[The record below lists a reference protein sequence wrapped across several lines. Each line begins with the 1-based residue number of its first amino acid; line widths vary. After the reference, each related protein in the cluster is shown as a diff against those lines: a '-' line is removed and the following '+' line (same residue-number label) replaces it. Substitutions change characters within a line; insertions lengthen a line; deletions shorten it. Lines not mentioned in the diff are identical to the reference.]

1 VFSATIEF
9 SEGALTMSNDVTLYR
24 AGAARV
30 CITPE
35 LPCEMAG
42 YFHSRIAE
50 SVARDLYASALAIEA
65 DGECVVIVATDLIAM
80 TDELCMP
87 AFEEA
92 SRKYGIP
99 LSNFVACASH
109 THTGPEV
116 RRGSHIPCCENAIPS
131 IAERISEAVLNAL
144 ENRFDAVVCVGATPA
159 PGLAHNRLSRCA
171 DGSEIFGRQF
181 AGSKVI
187 GPAGPEDDS
196 VQVLSVYDTN
206 KALRAVAVNFACH
219 PDLSGGGSAKAIDA
233 DWPGEM
239 CEHLMQVRGSEVV
252 CLFLQGTAGDINQ
265 SDPRA
270 AEPRWLP
277 DGRNCVARGVAGAAL
292 YAMEVSRPLVG
303 PGLAALRRELDVPF
317 YVRDQVLLDLVAQ
330 LKAKGEEATYFE
342 KNLIRKVDG
351 WPNDGKVDQ
360 FGLNCLRVGDVAL
373 VALPGEIFTG
383 WGLEI
388 KRYSPAAMTFVV
400 ELARSDGL
408 TGYKATT
415 DQCIR
420 GARAKGAYGALPTL
434 SQKHCPA
441 AGQMMT
447 EAAIE
452 MLHGLWGN

>member
-1 VFSATIEF
+1 MTENVA
-9 SEGALTMSNDVTLYR
+9 VYR
-24 AGAARV
+24 AGVARV
-30 CITPE
+30 CITPD

-50 SVARDLYASALAIEA
+50 SVARDLYASVLALEA
-65 DGECVVIVATDLIAM
+65 DGECVVLVATDLIAM

-92 SRKYGIP
+92 SRRYGIP

-116 RRGSHIPCCENAIPS
+116 RRGSHIPCCEDAIDS
-131 IAERISEAVLNAL
+131 ISERITEAVLAAL
-144 ENRFDAVVCVGATPA
+144 DDRFDAVLCVGATRA

-171 DGSEIFGRQF
+171 DGSEIFGRQL
-181 AGSKVI
+181 GSSKVI

-196 VQVLSVYDTN
+196 VQAMSVYDTDKN
-206 KALRAVAVNFACH
+206 LRAVAVNFACH
-219 PDLSGGGSAKAIDA
+219 PDLSGGGQAKAIDA

-239 CEHLMQVRGSEVV
+239 CEHLMQVRGSDVV

-265 SDPRA
+265 ADPRA
-270 AEPRWLP
+270 AEPRWIP
-277 DGRNCVARGVAGAAL
+277 SGRSCVARGVAGAAL
-292 YAMEVSRPLVG
+292 YAMEASEPLTEPAVAG
-303 PGLAALRRELDVPF
+303 KRRELEMPF
-317 YVRDQVLLDLVAQ
+317 YVRDQVLYDLVAD
-330 LKAKGEEATYFE
+330 LKAKGDAATYF
-342 KNLIRKVDG
+342 KQNLIRKVEG
-351 WPNDGKVDQ
+351 WPNDGKVDH
-360 FGLNCLRVGDVAL
+360 FGINCLRIGDMAL
-373 VALPGEIFTG
+373 VSLPGEIFTG

-415 DQCIR
+415 DQCLR
-420 GARAKGAYGALPTL
+420 GARGKGAYGALPTL

-452 MLHGLWGN
+452 MLYELWPD

>member
-1 VFSATIEF
+1 MAENVA
-9 SEGALTMSNDVTLYR
+9 VYR

-50 SVARDLYASALAIEA
+50 SVARDLYASALVLET
-65 DGECVVIVATDLIAM
+65 GGQCVVIVATDLIAM

-92 SRKYGIP
+92 SRKHGIP

-109 THTGPEV
+109 THTGPEI
-116 RRGSHIPCCENAIPS
+116 RRGSSITCCERAIGS
-131 IAERISEAVLNAL
+131 IAAAIKEAVLTAL
-144 ENRFDAVVCVGATPA
+144 EDRFDAVVCIGVTHA

-171 DGSEIFGRQF
+171 DGSEIFGRQL

-196 VQVLSVYDTN
+196 VQVLSVYDTE
-206 KALRAVAVNFACH
+206 KTLRAVAVNFACH
-219 PDLSGGGSAKAIDA
+219 PDLSGGGRAKAIDA

-239 CEHLMQVRGSEVV
+239 CAYLAQVRGPDVV
-252 CLFLQGTAGDINQ
+252 CLFLQGTAGDINHG
-265 SDPRA
+265 DHRA
-270 AEPRWLP
+270 AAPRWLP
-277 DGRNCVARGVAGAAL
+277 GGRSCVARGVAGAAL
-292 YAMEVSRPLVG
+292 YALEGSEPLTEQT
-303 PGLAALRRELDVPF
+303 LAAKRRELEVPY
-317 YVRDQVLLDLVAQ
+317 YVRDQVLHELVTE
-330 LKAKGEEATYFE
+330 LKAKGDAATYFE
-342 KNLIRKVDG
+342 QNLIRRVEG
-351 WPNDGKVDQ
+351 WPNDGKVDR
-360 FGLNCLRVGDVAL
+360 FGITCLRVGDVAV

-408 TGYKATT
+408 TGYKGTT

-420 GARAKGAYGALPTL
+420 GARGKGAYGALPIL

-441 AGQMMT
+441 AGQMMV

-452 MLHGLWGN
+452 MLHELWAD

>member
-1 VFSATIEF
+1 MSDDAT
-9 SEGALTMSNDVTLYR
+9 AYR

-30 CITPE
+30 RINPE

-50 SVARDLYASALAIEA
+50 SVARDLYASAVALET
-65 DGECVVIVATDLIAM
+65 DGQCVVIVATDLIAV

-116 RRGSHIPCCENAIPS
+116 RRGSQIPFCENAIPDM
-131 IAERISEAVLNAL
+131 AEGIKDAVLSAL
-144 ENRFDAVVCVGATPA
+144 ENRFDAVVCVGATRA

-171 DGSEIFGRQF
+171 DGTEIFGRQF

-196 VQVLSVYDTN
+196 VQVLSVYDTD
-206 KALRAVAVNFACH
+206 KRLRAVAVNFACH
-219 PDLSGGGSAKAIDA
+219 PDLSGGGSAKAIHA

-239 CEHLMQVRGSEVV
+239 CEHLMQVRGSDVV
-252 CLFLQGTAGDINQ
+252 CLFLQGTAGDINHADQ
-265 SDPRA
+265 RA
-270 AEPRWLP
+270 TTPRWLP
-277 DGRNCVARGVAGAAL
+277 GGRSCVARGVAGAAL
-292 YAMEVSRPLVG
+292 YAMEVSRPLAA
-303 PGLAALRRELDVPF
+303 PALAAMRRELDVPF
-317 YVRDQVLLDLVAQ
+317 YVRDQVLFDLVAQ
-330 LKAKGEEATYFE
+330 LKAKGDAATYFE
-342 KNLIRKVDG
+342 QNLVRRAEGWTKDGEVDH
-351 WPNDGKVDQ
+351 
-360 FGLNCLRVGDVAL
+360 FGITCLRIGDVAL
-373 VALPGEIFTG
+373 VAMPGEIFTG

-388 KRYSPAAMTFVV
+388 KRYSPAAMTFVA
-400 ELARSDGL
+400 ELSRSDGL
-408 TGYKATT
+408 TGYKGTT

-420 GARAKGAYGALPTL
+420 GARGKGAYGALPTL

-441 AGQMMT
+441 AGQMMA

-452 MLHGLWGN
+452 MLHELWAD

>member
-1 VFSATIEF
+1 MAENVA
-9 SEGALTMSNDVTLYR
+9 VYR

-30 CITPE
+30 CITPG

-50 SVARDLYASALAIEA
+50 GVARDLYASVLVLESE
-65 DGECVVIVATDLIAM
+65 GQCVVVVATDLIAM

-92 SRKYGIP
+92 SRKHGIP
-99 LSNFVACASH
+99 LSSFVACASH

-116 RRGSHIPCCENAIPS
+116 RRGSSIPCCEHAIGS
-131 IAERISEAVLNAL
+131 IAAGIREAVLAAL
-144 ENRFDAVVCVGATPA
+144 ENRFDAVVCVGATHA
-159 PGLAHNRLSRCA
+159 PGLAHNRLSRCV
-171 DGSEIFGRQF
+171 DGSEIFGRQL

-196 VQVLSVYDTN
+196 VQVLSVYDTD

-219 PDLSGGGSAKAIDA
+219 PDLSGGGRAKAIDA

-239 CEHLMQVRGSEVV
+239 CEYLTRVRGPDVV
-252 CLFLQGTAGDINQ
+252 CLFLQGTAGDINHA
-265 SDPRA
+265 DHRA
-270 AEPRWLP
+270 PVPRWLP
-277 DGRNCVARGVAGAAL
+277 GGRSCVARGVAGAAL
-292 YAMEVSRPLVG
+292 YAMEGSEPLAE
-303 PGLAALRRELDVPF
+303 PTLAGKRRELEIPY
-317 YVRDQVLLDLVAQ
+317 YVRDQVLRDLVAE
-330 LKAKGEEATYFE
+330 LKAKGAAATYFE
-342 KNLIRKVDG
+342 QNLIRRVEG
-351 WPNDGKVDQ
+351 WPNDGKVDR
-360 FGLNCLRVGDVAL
+360 FGINCLRIGDVAL

-388 KRYSPAAMTFVV
+388 KRYSPAATTFVV
-400 ELARSDGL
+400 QLARSDGL
-408 TGYKATT
+408 TGYKGTT

-420 GARAKGAYGALPTL
+420 GARGKGAYGALPIL
-434 SQKHCPA
+434 SQKHRPA

-452 MLHGLWGN
+452 MLHELWPD